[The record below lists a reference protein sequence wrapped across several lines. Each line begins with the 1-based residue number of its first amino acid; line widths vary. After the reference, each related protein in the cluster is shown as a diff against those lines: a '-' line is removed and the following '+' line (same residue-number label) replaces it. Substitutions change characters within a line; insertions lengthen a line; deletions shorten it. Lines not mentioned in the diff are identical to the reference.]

1 MKGKGKKKKRK
12 KWLVAVFLP
21 ILVLAAATYGCISLY
36 FENHYFYHTTIGG
49 EEVSYK
55 TPIEVEEILYS
66 RIYHYSLEISGRE
79 DITDTILPA
88 EIDMRF
94 LIDDTLVRIKN
105 EQNPRLWIL
114 GFFKEYDY
122 DFPWDIIY
130 DEEAFRQEL
139 DNLAFFQAKNIKK
152 PKEAYLE
159 YSEKEKQYVVIDAEP
174 GTEILRD
181 EAEKAVRDALASMET
196 KLDLEE
202 EECYKVKGTEG
213 TDESLARARDK
224 ANRYVQSCITYR
236 WNGNE
241 VVVDGD
247 IIHEWVKVEGNKVS
261 LDEDSIK
268 EFVLEQA
275 QKYDTYGKN
284 RIFQTTDGREI
295 ELKSGAYGWKTD
307 SKAEG
312 EELVESIKRGERAE
326 REPVYSYTAA
336 KAGDKD
342 IGDSYVE
349 IDLGKQHL
357 YLYVKGELILESDF
371 VSGNASRGWNTPAG
385 VFGLTYKTTNAVLR
399 GENYATPVSYW
410 MPFNGNIG
418 MHDATWRNSF
428 GGEIYLTNGSHGCI
442 NLPYENAKV
451 IYEYVY
457 TGFPVVCYY

>member
-1 MKGKGKKKKRK
+1 MKGKGKKRRWKKIAI
-12 KWLVAVFLP
+12 AVFVPLF
-21 ILVLAAATYGCISLY
+21 ILAGATYICLSLY
-36 FENHYFYHTTIGG
+36 FENHYYYHTIIGG
-49 EEVSYK
+49 EDVSYK
-55 TPIEVEEILYS
+55 TPMEAEEILYS
-66 RIYHYSLEISGRE
+66 RIEQYSLEIYGRE
-79 DITDTILPA
+79 EIVDTILPA

-94 LIDDTLVRIKN
+94 LVDGTLIEIKR
-105 EQNPRLWIL
+105 EQNPWLWIL
-114 GFFKEYDY
+114 GFFQEHEYA
-122 DFPWDIIY
+122 FPWRVTY
-130 DEEAFRQEL
+130 DEKAFAQEFE
-139 DNLAFFQAKNIKK
+139 NLAFFQAKNIQK
-152 PKEAYLE
+152 PKAAYLTYSENEYIAIEAY
-159 YSEKEKQYVVIDAEP
+159 P
-174 GTEILRD
+174 GTEILKDEIETAVREALALMESKIDLEAKGCYKVNIEEGIDEDLALARD
-181 EAEKAVRDALASMET
+181 EA
-196 KLDLEE
+196 
-202 EECYKVKGTEG
+202 
-213 TDESLARARDK
+213 
-224 ANRYVQSCITYR
+224 NQYVQSCITYR

-247 IIHEWVKVEGNKVS
+247 VIHEWVKIEGNKVT
-261 LDEDSIK
+261 LEEDLVK
-268 EFVLEQA
+268 EFVAEQA
-275 QKYDTYGKN
+275 KKYDTYGKN

-307 SKAEG
+307 IEAEG
-312 EELVESIKRGERAE
+312 EELVKSLKRGERAE

-342 IGDSYVE
+342 IGDTYVE

-385 VFGLTYKTTNAVLR
+385 VFGLTYKTRNAVLR

-418 MHDATWRNSF
+418 MHDATWRSSF

-442 NLPYENAKV
+442 NLPYEKAKV